1 MTKSTLNGFAN
12 ITISN
17 KWIQVADKIIEIKR
31 KGLNRTIQY
40 AINRLVDPWFDM
52 RYGLD
57 TERGVEL
64 GDLDVKSD
72 NKGRGEPY
80 QPVRVRQ
87 FRKLM
92 NALDFPSD
100 SVFVDLGS
108 GKGRALLLASE
119 YGFKRVVG
127 VEFSPELCQVARCNW
142 SAYRKKS
149 GIGVDVQIVEADV
162 ADYEIEDDENV
173 FFLNNPFD
181 GVVLDKVLKNIGRS
195 VEKKHRQVWLIYN
208 HPQHRDIIERQTLFV
223 KSAKFS
229 HNFLVLVNEGEPFPN
244 ELR

>member
-1 MTKSTLNGFAN
+1 MLPFRK
-12 ITISN
+12 
-17 KWIQVADKIIEIKR
+17 IKR
-31 KGLNRTIQY
+31 IGLNRAIQH
-40 AINRLVDPWFDM
+40 AINRLVDRWFDI

-72 NKGRGEPY
+72 NKCRGEPY
-80 QPVRVRQ
+80 QPTRVRQ

-108 GKGRALLLASE
+108 GKGRALLLASQ

-127 VEFSPELCQVARCNW
+127 VEFSPELCQIARRNW

-149 GIGVDVQIVEADV
+149 GIDVDVQIVEADV
-162 ADYEIEDDENV
+162 VDYEIEDDENV

-181 GVVLDKVLKNIGRS
+181 GVVLDKVLKNIERS
-195 VEKKHRQVWLIYN
+195 IEKKHRQVWLIYN
-208 HPQHRDIIERQTLFV
+208 HPRHRDIFERKRLFV
-223 KSAKFS
+223 NSVKFS
-229 HNFLVLVNEGEPFPN
+229 HNFLVFVNTGEPFPN